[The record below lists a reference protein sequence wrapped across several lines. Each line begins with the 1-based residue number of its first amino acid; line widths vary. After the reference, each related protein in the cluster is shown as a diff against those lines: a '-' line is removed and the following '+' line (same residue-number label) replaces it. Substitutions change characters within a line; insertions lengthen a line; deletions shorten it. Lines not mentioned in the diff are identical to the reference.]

1 MENMKLITLKF
12 YSINHKYNN
21 WKVKIRKWER
31 REEGE
36 WGERV
41 SGPSGPRLKEVHRQ
55 TEVWSNRKFY
65 FFTKQERR
73 LIKELRQEAGREKS
87 TLLLGHDNFQPL
99 RKYRGA
105 LITHRNTQPARHLHR
120 RKENNNN
127 RKSGNLH
134 VIYTV
139 NKRERKSR
147 RDVRNKT
154 HRQNS
159 TDSHRRKEVGDA
171 IKYFRTTK
179 WLHLIFHT
187 SETITS
193 FRFRCFQTEIKV
205 FQHFNLNLNL

>member
-1 MENMKLITLKF
+1 M
-12 YSINHKYNN
+12 
-21 WKVKIRKWER
+21 RKKRRRRER
-31 REEGE
+31 RTGL
-36 WGERV
+36 W
-41 SGPSGPRLKEVHRQ
+41 S
-55 TEVWSNRKFY
+55 VWSETERSPQTNWGLVQREVLFLYKTRAQTHKRAQTGGRK
-65 FFTKQERR
+65 R
-73 LIKELRQEAGREKS
+73 KS

-187 SETITS
+187 SETITRK
-193 FRFRCFQTEIKV
+193 RFLHIV
-205 FQHFNLNLNL
+205 F